1 MIALS
6 ISDEVEMPVKILPF
20 VILALALAFLPQY
33 LEKSDLLSVQPG
45 DVSNHTDDRNSQS
58 VVAPVSKQSHYTSG
72 KREVRIKADRS
83 GHYISSFKANG
94 RTVVGLID
102 TGATYVA
109 INEST
114 ARSFGLHLSS
124 ADFRHKANTAN
135 GVTPAAFA
143 RLDAM
148 EIGPIRVRNVDVFI
162 LKDHSLSD
170 TLIGMSFISKLS
182 SFRVENSQL
191 ILTQ

>member
-1 MIALS
+1 
-6 ISDEVEMPVKILPF
+6 MPIKILPF
-20 VILALALAFLPQY
+20 VVLALGLAFLPQY
-33 LEKSDLLSVQPG
+33 LEKSDLLNVQHSAVNSHSG
-45 DVSNHTDDRNSQS
+45 NQNSQYM
-58 VVAPVSKQSHYTSG
+58 PTKTSKQPHYASG
-72 KREVRIKADRS
+72 KREVRIQADRS
-83 GHYISSFKANG
+83 GHYVSSFKANG

-109 INEST
+109 VNETT
-114 ARSFGLHLSS
+114 ARSFGIRLSS
-124 ADFRHKANTAN
+124 TDFKHKANTAN
-135 GVTPAAFA
+135 GVTAAAFA

-148 EIGPIRVRNVDVFI
+148 EIGPIRVKNVDLFI
-162 LKDHSLSD
+162 LKDHSLKD

>member
-1 MIALS
+1 
-6 ISDEVEMPVKILPF
+6 MPIKILPF
-20 VILALALAFLPQY
+20 VLLALGLAFLPQY
-33 LEKSDLLSVQPG
+33 LEKSDLLSVQTS
-45 DVSNHTDDRNSQS
+45 DVASDVKTRANDRNSQS
-58 VVAPVSKQSHYTSG
+58 LATNTSKQSHYASG

-83 GHYISSFKANG
+83 GHYVASFKANG

-114 ARSFGLHLSS
+114 ARSFGIRLSS
-124 ADFRHKANTAN
+124 ADFKHKANTAN
-135 GVTPAAFA
+135 GVTQAAFA
-143 RLDAM
+143 KLDAM
-148 EIGPIRVRNVDVFI
+148 EIGPIRVKDVDVFI

-191 ILTQ
+191 ILMQ

>member
-1 MIALS
+1 
-6 ISDEVEMPVKILPF
+6 MPIKILPF
-20 VILALALAFLPQY
+20 VLLALGLAFLPQY
-33 LEKSDLLSVQPG
+33 LQKSDLLSAQP
-45 DVSNHTDDRNSQS
+45 DHAADEVSYQNPEL
-58 VVAPVSKQSHYTSG
+58 AAKPVTQQPHYASG
-72 KREVRIKADRS
+72 KRQVRIRADRS
-83 GHYISSFKANG
+83 GHYISAFKANG
-94 RTVVGLID
+94 HTVVGLID

-109 INEST
+109 INETT
-114 ARSFGLHLSS
+114 ARSFGIRLSS
-124 ADFRHKANTAN
+124 ADFKHKANTAN

-148 EIGPIRVRNVDVFI
+148 EIGPIRVKDVDLFV

>member
-1 MIALS
+1 
-6 ISDEVEMPVKILPF
+6 MPVKILPF

-33 LEKSDLLSVQPG
+33 LERSDLLSVKSSNASSGQTDGSNSIANGSQQP
-45 DVSNHTDDRNSQS
+45 
-58 VVAPVSKQSHYTSG
+58 HYASG
-72 KREVRIKADRS
+72 KREVAIKPDRS
-83 GHYISSFKANG
+83 GHYISAFKANG
-94 RTVVGLID
+94 RTVIGLID

-114 ARSFGLHLSS
+114 ARSFGIRLSAS
-124 ADFRHKANTAN
+124 DFRHKAKTAN
-135 GVTPAAFA
+135 GVTQAAFSK
-143 RLDAM
+143 LDAL
-148 EIGPIRVRNVDVFI
+148 EIGPIRVKNVDVFV

-170 TLIGMSFISKLS
+170 ALIGMSFISKLS

>member
-1 MIALS
+1 
-6 ISDEVEMPVKILPF
+6 MPVKILPF
-20 VILALALAFLPQY
+20 VLLALALAFLPQY
-33 LEKSDLLSVQPG
+33 LEKSDLLKAQPSNVANDINS
-45 DVSNHTDDRNSQS
+45 DVVSRADDPNSSSSATNTPQ
-58 VVAPVSKQSHYTSG
+58 QSHSVSG
-72 KREVRIKADRS
+72 KREVRIPVDRS

-114 ARSFGLHLSS
+114 ARMVGLKLTS

-148 EIGPIRVRNVDVFI
+148 EIGPIRVNNVDVFI
-162 LKDHSLSD
+162 LKDSSLSD

-191 ILTQ
+191 ILMQ

>member
-1 MIALS
+1 
-6 ISDEVEMPVKILPF
+6 MPIKILPF
-20 VILALALAFLPQY
+20 VLLALGLAFLPQY
-33 LEKSDLLSVQPG
+33 LEKSDLLNVQP
-45 DVSNHTDDRNSQS
+45 SNVNNQVNDQNSQY
-58 VVAPVSKQSHYTSG
+58 VATRTSKQPHYASG
-72 KREVRIKADRS
+72 KREVRIQADRS
-83 GHYISSFKANG
+83 GHYVSSFKANG

-109 INEST
+109 VNEST
-114 ARSFGLHLSS
+114 ARSFGLRLSS
-124 ADFRHKANTAN
+124 ADFKHKANTAN
-135 GVTPAAFA
+135 GVTEAAFA
-143 RLDAM
+143 KLDAM